1 MLILPILSFEQGDDK
16 EIHLLI
22 SPSKNLRWLL
32 LFRRKHVRTSVY
44 AQNPVRQVG
53 TCDRLSSA
61 AEMAMKSAQKLV
73 QVQPWC
79 TSARSYSKTIWQRTM
94 NSLHLQLFDIL

>member
-1 MLILPILSFEQGDDK
+1 MTR

-53 TCDRLSSA
+53 HLRQTFICSGDGHEVGPEARPGA
-61 AEMAMKSAQKLV
+61 AMVHICKILQ
-73 QVQPWC
+73 Q
-79 TSARSYSKTIWQRTM
+79 INWQRTM